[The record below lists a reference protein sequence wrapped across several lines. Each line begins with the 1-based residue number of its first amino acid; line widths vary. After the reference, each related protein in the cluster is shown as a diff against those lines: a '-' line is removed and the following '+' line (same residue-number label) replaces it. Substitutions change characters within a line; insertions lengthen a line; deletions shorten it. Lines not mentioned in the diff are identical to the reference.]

1 MKASSV
7 SSCLPDLYH
16 VPGTVLN
23 ASHALAHQIL
33 PQSKRWVALPL
44 PLTDE
49 EVPFVYFCFYFQ
61 YSGRWIIEDSAMMY
75 VGECFAYVN
84 F

>member
-1 MKASSV
+1 MNASSV
-7 SSCLPDLYH
+7 SSCLPGLYH

-23 ASHALAHQIL
+23 ASHALAHRIL

-49 EVPFVYFCFYFQ
+49 DTEAWESQSLVHGHTACKQ
-61 YSGRWIIEDSAMMY
+61 LS
-75 VGECFAYVN
+75 
-84 F
+84 